1 MSFALNYLAKYS
13 YFWNSKLSKSSSM
26 YIFKWNSTL
35 HLNFQKNLNGKIC
48 IKLKLQVELDIANV
62 ELHL

>member
-1 MSFALNYLAKYS
+1 
-13 YFWNSKLSKSSSM
+13 M

-62 ELHL
+62 EVTPVTRFC